1 MKKILNWLKSPKSD
15 FALLVIVLVLACIVG
30 HNAHLR
36 LDITKQRAYS
46 LSAASKQTVKTL
58 TEPLSVKVFFSE
70 NLPSTY
76 SKVSTYVKDILMEYK
91 GAANKNFSYTI
102 FDMDKS
108 ESQKIATGYGLRQ
121 IQIQEVKNN
130 EVGFKQVWMGLAI
143 SYGDSIE
150 VLDGITSESG
160 FEYNLTTKIA
170 KIIST
175 TDALAGLSSQD
186 SITVTLY
193 ATNELEKF
201 RIAGFDQL
209 DMSVQ
214 SAFNTVNKKNLNRL
228 TYLKKTPDSA
238 EEIEALSE
246 KYGLQAINWKN
257 PDDSMGSGIFG
268 LVIEYG
274 DKFRIIPVAIQR
286 SIFGFVLAGLD
297 DMEEG
302 ISDSLQALL
311 SKSTKIG
318 YISGNGEKPLRDENG
333 EESKFVK
340 LLSDM
345 YELTEINLK
354 EADIPANLT
363 SIIVNGPG
371 EILSESELYKI
382 DQFVMKGGNVMIFAD
397 PFQVVQGNYYQPSS
411 YNPLETGLNIILDR
425 YGVKLE
431 TNYLFDENCYVAR
444 QQGYGNI
451 NLYWAPQLSGKQLN
465 QKHPIT
471 KNLGYVIFLQS
482 GGINTSGAEEN
493 KDIRFTVLASTSEK
507 GWKESR
513 NIQLTP
519 GMEPPYDKSTE
530 NSYPLAILLEGKFKS
545 AFDRN
550 PADEQ
555 STENASLSTTTH
567 IAKARQAGKIFVA
580 GSSYITSD
588 QLLDDGGKEPIAIM
602 VRNAVDYMNGNSD
615 LCSMRTKGVSFQS
628 ISNTTGFYAASVEYF
643 CIIGIAVLSAISG
656 LVVWHKRTVRR
667 RKIHD
672 KYDPNDSREI
682 KKEAK

>member
-238 EEIEALSE
+238 EEIESLSE
-246 KYGLQAINWKN
+246 KYGLQVINWKN
-257 PDDSMGSGIFG
+257 PDNSMGAGIFG

-274 DKFRIIPVAIQR
+274 GKFKVIPLTIQR
-286 SIFGFVLAGLD
+286 SIFGYMLSGLD
-297 DMEEG
+297 EIEEG

-311 SKSTKIG
+311 SKSAKIG
-318 YISGNGEKPLRDENG
+318 YISGNGEKSIRDENG
-333 EESKFVK
+333 EELKFVK

-363 SIIVNGPG
+363 SIIINGPE
-371 EILSESELYKI
+371 EILTEPELYKI

-397 PFQVVQGNYYQPSS
+397 PFKVVQGNYYQPST
-411 YNPLETGLNIILDR
+411 YNPQETGLNIILDR
-425 YGVKLE
+425 YGAKLE
-431 TNYLFDENCYVAR
+431 TNYVFDENCYVAR

-451 NLYWAPQLSGKQLN
+451 NLYWAPQLSGEQLN
-465 QKHPIT
+465 KKHPIT
-471 KNLGYVIFLQS
+471 KNLGYVIFLQA
-482 GGINTSGAEEN
+482 GGITANIPDDN
-493 KDIRFTVLASTSEK
+493 KDIRLTVLASTSKK

-513 NIQLTP
+513 NIELTP
-519 GMEPPYDKSTE
+519 SMEPPYDKSTE

-545 AFDRN
+545 AFERN
-550 PADEQ
+550 PSEEQ
-555 STENASLSTTTH
+555 NAENSSLSTTTH
-567 IAKARQAGKIFVA
+567 IAKSRQAGKIFVA
-580 GSSYITSD
+580 GTSYITSN
-588 QLLDDGGKEPIAIM
+588 QLLDDGGKEPIAM
-602 VRNAVDYMNGNSD
+602 LVRNAVDYMNGNSD
-615 LCSMRTKGVSFQS
+615 LCLMRTKGVSFQS
-628 ISNTTGFYAASVEYF
+628 ISNTTGAYALSVEYF
-643 CIIGIAVLSAISG
+643 CIIGIAILSTVSG
-656 LVVWHKRTVRR
+656 LFVWHKRTVRR

-672 KYDPNDSREI
+672 KYNPDDSREI

>member
-209 DMSVQ
+209 
-214 SAFNTVNKKNLNRL
+214 
-228 TYLKKTPDSA
+228 
-238 EEIEALSE
+238 I
-246 KYGLQAINWKN
+246 
-257 PDDSMGSGIFG
+257 
-268 LVIEYG
+268 
-274 DKFRIIPVAIQR
+274 
-286 SIFGFVLAGLD
+286 
-297 DMEEG
+297 
-302 ISDSLQALL
+302 
-311 SKSTKIG
+311 
-318 YISGNGEKPLRDENG
+318 
-333 EESKFVK
+333 
-340 LLSDM
+340 
-345 YELTEINLK
+345 
-354 EADIPANLT
+354 
-363 SIIVNGPG
+363 
-371 EILSESELYKI
+371 
-382 DQFVMKGGNVMIFAD
+382 
-397 PFQVVQGNYYQPSS
+397 
-411 YNPLETGLNIILDR
+411 
-425 YGVKLE
+425 
-431 TNYLFDENCYVAR
+431 
-444 QQGYGNI
+444 
-451 NLYWAPQLSGKQLN
+451 
-465 QKHPIT
+465 
-471 KNLGYVIFLQS
+471 
-482 GGINTSGAEEN
+482 
-493 KDIRFTVLASTSEK
+493 
-507 GWKESR
+507 
-513 NIQLTP
+513 
-519 GMEPPYDKSTE
+519 
-530 NSYPLAILLEGKFKS
+530 
-545 AFDRN
+545 
-550 PADEQ
+550 
-555 STENASLSTTTH
+555 
-567 IAKARQAGKIFVA
+567 
-580 GSSYITSD
+580 
-588 QLLDDGGKEPIAIM
+588 
-602 VRNAVDYMNGNSD
+602 
-615 LCSMRTKGVSFQS
+615 
-628 ISNTTGFYAASVEYF
+628 
-643 CIIGIAVLSAISG
+643 
-656 LVVWHKRTVRR
+656 
-667 RKIHD
+667 
-672 KYDPNDSREI
+672 
-682 KKEAK
+682 